1 MLILDKRKAV
11 DHIVA
16 LAAHLADA
24 PTAPA
29 ASAAMHA
36 GRFQQK
42 VATFERRSAPREA
55 ASAKRSRRP
64 ARRRGSSRQLSP
76 A

>member
-16 LAAHLADA
+16 LAAQLADTAAVEA
-24 PTAPA
+24 PVRDRPVR
-29 ASAAMHA
+29 
-36 GRFQQK
+36 RFEQK
-42 VATFERRSAPREA
+42 VATFERRSAPRDVVP
-55 ASAKRSRRP
+55 AKPRRRP
-64 ARRRGSSRQLSP
+64 ARRRASAPRLAP

>member
-16 LAAHLADA
+16 LAAHLADSATVAGTFDGA
-24 PTAPA
+24 PP
-29 ASAAMHA
+29 
-36 GRFQQK
+36 RRLQQK
-42 VATFERRSAPREA
+42 VATFERRSLPSDVVPPMSRRRPVRRR
-55 ASAKRSRRP
+55 ASARRW
-64 ARRRGSSRQLSP
+64 SP

>member
-16 LAAHLADA
+16 LAAHLGDGAAGEAAADEGRA
-24 PTAPA
+24 V
-29 ASAAMHA
+29 
-36 GRFQQK
+36 RFQQK
-42 VATFERRSAPREA
+42 VATFERRSSLPATVPAKPR
-55 ASAKRSRRP
+55 RRP
-64 ARRRGSSRQLSP
+64 ARRRGSTPQLSP